1 LIDNKNIRI
10 QARVG
15 ALMTRTK
22 ISDIIYYHLSFSCHL
37 ARAPK
42 QLETSFP
49 KCMYATCRARELLWK
64 ALEPVEHVIVMTEMT
79 LTDRETA
86 VRVLHT

>member
-22 ISDIIYYHLSFSCHL
+22 IPDIIYYHLSFSCHL
-37 ARAPK
+37 ASS
-42 QLETSFP
+42 T
-49 KCMYATCRARELLWK
+49 K
-64 ALEPVEHVIVMTEMT
+64 AI
-79 LTDRETA
+79 RN
-86 VRVLHT
+86 